1 MFFLN
6 NFNVIKKILILINY
20 VISIEAKKTVIKAVI
35 GVVNDLN
42 VVGIKFCINKPTIKD
57 ITNID
62 MA

>member
-1 MFFLN
+1 MLL
-6 NFNVIKKILILINY
+6 KKILILINY